1 MGNRSCL
8 SPSPQSQNVADYNY
22 LLGERGGM
30 EGRLTPVCEE
40 RADNLFSGSR
50 DDSQW
55 PHVFPGPFGD

>member
-1 MGNRSCL
+1 M
-8 SPSPQSQNVADYNY
+8 ADYNY